1 MRAAVFR
8 QGRIVVGTIPDPV
21 LAEGQVLARPRACGL
36 RSSELHAAKFPKQ
49 FANISR
55 RSGSPLG
62 MRDDVDI
69 VRGHEFVGEIISI
82 DGGLSTGV

>member
-1 MRAAVFR
+1 MRAAVFPSGQDR
-8 QGRIVVGTIPDPV
+8 RRYLPDPV

-36 RSSELHAAKFPKQ
+36 CSSDLHAAKFPKQ
-49 FANISR
+49 FAKISR

-69 VRGHEFVGEIISI
+69 VRGH
-82 DGGLSTGV
+82 